1 MTNLGKK
8 DNRLQVLKYEF
19 ENLTKNGYTKE
30 EYKDIN
36 IFTLDKD
43 GVLILKVYRGT
54 STNPIHYIRYRTRER
69 IQEVTKRYKDWAD
82 LREKRKEEQGG
93 KKTLTGA
100 ALCAASIRTELKK
113 QFPNSKFSVTSE
125 TFAGGNSVD
134 ICWTNGPTTDQVK
147 EFANKYQYGHFNG
160 MEDIYENTNSREDI
174 PQVKYVSESRNLSDE
189 IIKEVATK
197 LQEVKTY
204 TDQQI
209 YSYNESPETEAK
221 QLLYQTVIPFDY
233 ISLKIV
239 RCDNSSNRHPFKI
252 VFETEQQPEQPK
264 KQPTR
269 SEPQPTAKSGKIQIV
284 DYSEKA
290 IAVIGDTKPIKE
302 LLKSL
307 GGSFNARLSCG
318 PGWIFSKKKLQE
330 LQTALLNINNAKTEE
345 TPKEEEQD
353 LTPVLF
359 SEIKAIQ
366 EPETLQ
372 AEEIQEIPGPPPA
385 INEALILESFKILW
399 HEGRH
404 IEGAIFEGATFTD
417 WQEVQKAFFKLW
429 EVNEKGSD
437 GGYTK
442 VKCEIKLKGSDLI
455 TDRIDITNRIKNGD
469 FNPSDMHIVEYLS
482 EILIDTEE
490 PAGENLLRH
499 PEVDYLHPLNV
510 CDSESGQYKEVLMEY
525 EVQHPKKYDSL
536 QEITAAA
543 NTGKQVSIYNLFSLI
558 QETTQ
563 A

>member
-69 IQEVTKRYKDWAD
+69 IQEVTKQYKHWAD

-93 KKTLTGA
+93 KRTLTGSA
-100 ALCAASIRTELKK
+100 QCAAAIRTELKTK
-113 QFPNSKFSVTSE
+113 FPNYKFSVTSDN
-125 TFAGGNSVD
+125 FSMGNSVN
-134 ICWTNGPTTDQVK
+134 ISWTDGPTAGQV
-147 EFANKYQYGHFNG
+147 ESVTRKYQYGHFNG
-160 MEDIYENTNSREDI
+160 MEDVYEYSNNIEGL
-174 PQVKYVSESRNLSDE
+174 PQAKYVSESRKMSEELKA
-189 IIKEVATK
+189 ILFPQLKELLPNYEPT
-197 LQEVKTY
+197 
-204 TDQQI
+204 
-209 YSYNESPETEAK
+209 SYRDDLDSI
-221 QLLYQTVIPFDY
+221 LYQIWRRTEIKDINNIKGIEFCINNELPGIAGNYKITFINEEKQTVNEKPN
-233 ISLKIV
+233 LKPIE
-239 RCDNSSNRHPFKI
+239 S
-252 VFETEQQPEQPK
+252 
-264 KQPTR
+264 
-269 SEPQPTAKSGKIQIV
+269 TAGEVNIIE
-284 DYSEKA
+284 YSEKA
-290 IAVIGDTKPIKE
+290 IAVVGDTKPIKE

-345 TPKEEEQD
+345 TPKEEKQD

-372 AEEIQEIPGPPPA
+372 AEEMQEIPGPPPA
-385 INEALILESFKILW
+385 INEALTLESFKILW

-442 VKCEIKLKGSDLI
+442 VKCEIKLKGSEVM

-469 FNPSDMHIVEYLS
+469 FNPSDMHILEYLES
-482 EILIDTEE
+482 ILTEE
-490 PAGENLLRH
+490 
-499 PEVDYLHPLNV
+499 
-510 CDSESGQYKEVLMEY
+510 ESQE
-525 EVQHPKKYDSL
+525 
-536 QEITAAA
+536 EITAAA
-543 NTGKQVSIYNLFSLI
+543 NAGKQVSIHNLFSLV
-558 QETTQ
+558 QETTR

>member
-1 MTNLGKK
+1 MRNLGKK

-69 IQEVTKRYKDWAD
+69 IQEVTKQYKDWAD

-93 KKTLTGA
+93 KRTLTGA
-100 ALCAASIRTELKK
+100 ALCAASIRTELKNN
-113 QFPNSKFSVTSE
+113 FPTYKFSVTSDN
-125 TFAGGNSVD
+125 FSGGDSVHISWKD
-134 ICWTNGPTTDQVK
+134 GPTTKQVDSIV
-147 EFANKYQYGHFNG
+147 NRYQYGHFNG
-160 MEDIYENTNSREDI
+160 MEDIYEYSNNIEGL
-174 PQVKYVSESRNLSDE
+174 PQAKYVSTHREINPDLKNRLLPEFEKLYKSEEPEYSRNSTVNTLNRILSNTE
-189 IIKEVATK
+189 IKSAENVKGIAHNGKNGILEDCFMLTYNNEEKETVKAEIKPNIKPIESEAGEVNII
-197 LQEVKTY
+197 E
-204 TDQQI
+204 
-209 YSYNESPETEAK
+209 
-221 QLLYQTVIPFDY
+221 
-233 ISLKIV
+233 
-239 RCDNSSNRHPFKI
+239 
-252 VFETEQQPEQPK
+252 
-264 KQPTR
+264 
-269 SEPQPTAKSGKIQIV
+269 
-284 DYSEKA
+284 YSEKA

-302 LLKSL
+302 LLKNL

-318 PGWIFSKKKLQE
+318 PGWIFSKKRMQE
-330 LQTALLNINNAKTEE
+330 LQTALININNARVEEEE
-345 TPKEEEQD
+345 TQD
-353 LTPVLF
+353 LTPVLY
-359 SEIKAIQ
+359 SEINPLTQ
-366 EPETLQ
+366 E

-385 INEALILESFKILW
+385 INEALTLESFKNLW

-404 IEGAIFEGATFTD
+404 IEGAIFENKVFTD

-437 GGYTK
+437 EGYTK

-469 FNPSDMHIVEYLS
+469 FNPSDMHILEYLES
-482 EILIDTEE
+482 ILTEE
-490 PAGENLLRH
+490 ESQEQPREARKH
-499 PEVDYLHPLNV
+499 PELEYIHPLNI
-510 CDSESGQYKEVLMEY
+510 CDPQSPQYKEALKEY
-525 EVQHPKKYDSL
+525 EEEKQHAKKYESL

-543 NTGKQVSIYNLFSLI
+543 NAGKQISIYNLFSLV
-558 QETTQ
+558 QEPTK

>member
-54 STNPIHYIRYRTRER
+54 STNPIHYVRYRTRER

-93 KKTLTGA
+93 KRTLTGA
-100 ALCAASIRTELKK
+100 ALCAASIRTELKNN
-113 QFPNSKFSVTSE
+113 FPTYKFSVTSDN
-125 TFAGGNSVD
+125 FSGGDSVHISWKD
-134 ICWTNGPTTDQVK
+134 GPTTKQVDSIV
-147 EFANKYQYGHFNG
+147 NKYQYGHFNG
-160 MEDIYENTNSREDI
+160 MEDIYEYSNNIEGL
-174 PQVKYVSESRNLSDE
+174 PQTKYVSTSREINPELKNRLLPEFEKLYKSDEPEYSRNSTVNTLHRILSNTE
-189 IIKEVATK
+189 IKNADNVKGIKEIQQNGSFEDCFK
-197 LQEVKTY
+197 LTYHKNEKETVQADTNPNIKPIESAQGEVN
-204 TDQQI
+204 I
-209 YSYNESPETEAK
+209 IE
-221 QLLYQTVIPFDY
+221 
-233 ISLKIV
+233 
-239 RCDNSSNRHPFKI
+239 
-252 VFETEQQPEQPK
+252 
-264 KQPTR
+264 
-269 SEPQPTAKSGKIQIV
+269 
-284 DYSEKA
+284 YSERA

-318 PGWIFSKKKLQE
+318 PGWIFSKKKLEE

-345 TPKEEEQD
+345 TPKEEKQD

-385 INEALILESFKILW
+385 INKALTLESFKILW

-404 IEGAIFEGATFTD
+404 IEGVIFEGAIFTD

-455 TDRIDITNRIKNGD
+455 TYRIDITNRIKNGD
-469 FNPSDMHIVEYLS
+469 FNPSDMHIVEYIS
-482 EILIDTEE
+482 ENLTDTEE
-490 PAGENLLRH
+490 PDGENLLRH
-499 PEVDYLHPLNV
+499 SELEYRNPLNV

-525 EVQHPKKYDSL
+525 EAQHPKKYDSL